1 MTSWTMDKKTNNRDN
16 RSMKVSPSKFPPA
29 TGLCLPSLLVAVV
42 VVIVV
47 VVIVIVAV
55 VVAVGVVV
63 AAGS

>member
-1 MTSWTMDKKTNNRDN
+1 MDKKTNNRDN
-16 RSMKVSPSKFPPA
+16 RSTKVSPSKFPPA
-29 TGLCLPSLLVAVV
+29 TGLRLPSLLVAVV
-42 VVIVV
+42 VVVVVVV